1 MEVLGVKKWI
11 LFLGCICFL
20 CINIKINAQEV
31 MDNVEETKKLIVLVD
46 TSQTMEGNKFEREIE
61 WIQQICVLGEG
72 TGININ
78 FVCFDG
84 SVKSP
89 INGSDGEQ
97 SLNELMTISPSGKN
111 TNLFAAMNQA
121 VSDMNSS
128 DAEYKCIVMLSDAQL
143 DLDGRPKGTYNLG
156 EREIESKNSFEAIVK
171 KFNSGKKQAV
181 ILVEFDEGE
190 QEMCINGQ
198 PEYIFR
204 NLKKEGITYFSWKT
218 EANKAI
224 DYIFAQLNYPS
235 FTTEREVCKNN
246 KISFS
251 VDEACYRV
259 IVNIFNKGT
268 NINRQEVESLKIDI
282 KDSKTGE
289 TLEVSA
295 DNIFISTEGA
305 YLYLKEPKLGD
316 YTVELPDGQWECTK
330 MYQKAIRIEGVEV
343 AVAQKDTILNKSEN
357 TISTQQSSYDVYD
370 IVNDSFQIGFQLD
383 MSLNEDDMENSDIG
397 VEYGI
402 QRVEEMN
409 DSKLDEE
416 SFEAERP
423 LEKAL
428 GGYRLIE
435 LDKKDAGLYKCQ
447 VRVYS
452 GGNHYSSQLFGIR
465 VEDAL
470 PISEERKTVT
480 IKEKIKLSDLTSG
493 QDADE
498 KVWVVVNDSTGE
510 TIEVFLIDELCDTEQ
525 FKAENGVLFFEQSGE
540 YIVDIEREGIG
551 GVDSRWH
558 IIVGEEKNISQNW
571 FEGML
576 EFFIDLFSELKY

>member
-1 MEVLGVKKWI
+1 M
-11 LFLGCICFL
+11 
-20 CINIKINAQEV
+20 
-31 MDNVEETKKLIVLVD
+31 
-46 TSQTMEGNKFEREIE
+46 
-61 WIQQICVLGEG
+61 
-72 TGININ
+72 
-78 FVCFDG
+78 
-84 SVKSP
+84 
-89 INGSDGEQ
+89 
-97 SLNELMTISPSGKN
+97 
-111 TNLFAAMNQA
+111 
-121 VSDMNSS
+121 
-128 DAEYKCIVMLSDAQL
+128 
-143 DLDGRPKGTYNLG
+143 
-156 EREIESKNSFEAIVK
+156 
-171 KFNSGKKQAV
+171 
-181 ILVEFDEGE
+181 
-190 QEMCINGQ
+190 
-198 PEYIFR
+198 
-204 NLKKEGITYFSWKT
+204 
-218 EANKAI
+218 
-224 DYIFAQLNYPS
+224 
-235 FTTEREVCKNN
+235 
-246 KISFS
+246 
-251 VDEACYRV
+251 
-259 IVNIFNKGT
+259 
-268 NINRQEVESLKIDI
+268 
-282 KDSKTGE
+282 
-289 TLEVSA
+289 
-295 DNIFISTEGA
+295 
-305 YLYLKEPKLGD
+305 
-316 YTVELPDGQWECTK
+316 
-330 MYQKAIRIEGVEV
+330 
-343 AVAQKDTILNKSEN
+343 
-357 TISTQQSSYDVYD
+357 
-370 IVNDSFQIGFQLD
+370 
-383 MSLNEDDMENSDIG
+383 
-397 VEYGI
+397 
-402 QRVEEMN
+402 EEMN